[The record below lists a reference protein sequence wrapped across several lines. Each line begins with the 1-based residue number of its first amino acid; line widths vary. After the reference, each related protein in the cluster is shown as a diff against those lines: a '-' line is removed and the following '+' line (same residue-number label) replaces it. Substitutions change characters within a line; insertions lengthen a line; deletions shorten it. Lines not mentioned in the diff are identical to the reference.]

1 MHILFDARAAIPYLP
16 GINRY
21 AASLAAALA
30 EAILDDPGSRLSLVV
45 PSRDAFPDIP
55 SSQAVQ
61 RIVCELS
68 PFDPRQ
74 QRALADIAAACKPD
88 VFHSPFYLVPSV
100 PGVPSVLTM
109 HDCVPMMC
117 PSETSPQE
125 RLLFQA
131 TARRALN
138 ACTLAIS
145 VSETT
150 RHDCLAL
157 FPEILGKFR
166 CIPNGVG
173 AEFAP
178 QPREACGALS
188 QRLGI
193 PGPYVLYVG
202 SNRPHKNLTNL
213 VAGFA
218 RIRERRPGLRLV
230 LAGAACEPQRRDI
243 EFAKFFDVG
252 DDVLWI
258 GGVDRADLPTLV
270 SGASALVLPSFYEG
284 FGLTI
289 LEAMACGTPVVCSN
303 APALREL
310 GGNSAVYFDPRDAES
325 IAEAL
330 LVRLDDTE
338 LRRRHIADGL
348 SRSTLYRWRNVADS
362 TVAVYRDAIAKAAA
376 YPDAQAQAKL

>member
-30 EAILDDPGSRLSLVV
+30 EAIAEEPGSKLSLVV
-45 PSRDAFPDIP
+45 PARDALPDVP
-55 SSQAVQ
+55 ATDAVQ

-74 QRALADIAAACKPD
+74 QRALSDIAAACRPD
-88 VFHSPFYLVPSV
+88 VFHTPFFLVPSI

-109 HDCVPMMC
+109 HDCVPMRC

-131 TARRALN
+131 AARSALN
-138 ACTLAIS
+138 ACTLSIS

-150 RHDCLAL
+150 RHDCLSL

-166 CIPNGVG
+166 CIPNGV
-173 AEFAP
+173 AADFAP
-178 QPREACGALS
+178 QPPEAREAVAR
-188 QRLGI
+188 RLGI
-193 PGPYVLYVG
+193 EGPYLLYVG

-218 RIRERRPGLRLV
+218 RIRHHHPGLRLV

-243 EFAKFFDVG
+243 EFAKFIDVG
-252 DDVLWI
+252 DAVLWP
-258 GGVDRADLPTLV
+258 GRVERADLPALF
-270 SGASALVLPSFYEG
+270 SGAAALVLPSFYEG
-284 FGLTI
+284 FGLPI

-310 GGNSAVYFDPRDAES
+310 GGNSVVYFDPRDADS

-330 LVRLDDTE
+330 LERLDNAD

-362 TVAVYRDAIAKAAA
+362 TLAVYREAIAKATA
-376 YPDAQAQAKL
+376 

>member
-16 GINRY
+16 GVNRY
-21 AASLAAALA
+21 ASSLA
-30 EAILDDPGSRLSLVV
+30 EALSQVIAAEPGSRLSLVV
-45 PSRDAFPDIP
+45 PSRDSLPGIP
-55 SSQAVQ
+55 ASDAVQ

-74 QRALADIAAACKPD
+74 QRALADIAAACHPD
-88 VFHSPFYLVPSV
+88 VFHSPFFLVPSI

-109 HDCVPMMC
+109 HDCVPMRC

-125 RLLFQA
+125 RLLFQSA
-131 TARRALN
+131 ARRALN
-138 ACTLAIS
+138 DCTLAIS

-173 AEFAP
+173 ADFTP
-178 QPREACGALS
+178 QPDEVCAALA
-188 QRLGI
+188 QRLKI
-193 PGPYVLYVG
+193 DGPYLLYVG

-213 VAGFA
+213 VMGFA
-218 RIRERRPGLRLV
+218 GIRDKRPDLRLV
-230 LAGAACEPQRRDI
+230 LAGAACEPQRRDL
-243 EFAKFFDVG
+243 EFAKYKNVG
-252 DDVLWI
+252 DAVLWP
-258 GGVDRADLPTLV
+258 GAVDRDDLPALI
-270 SGASALVLPSFYEG
+270 SGAAALVLPSFYEG
-284 FGLTI
+284 FGLPI

-310 GGNSAVYFDPRDAES
+310 GGNSVVFFDPRDPDS
-325 IAEAL
+325 ISQAL
-330 LVRLDDTE
+330 LTRLDDAD

-348 SRSTLYRWRNVADS
+348 SRSTLYRWQNVATS
-362 TVAVYRDAIAKAAA
+362 TIDVYRNAIAKARA
-376 YPDAQAQAKL
+376 